1 MSRRWLSLCVDEEEP
16 AQQSASE
23 RAVLIALYQSTDG
36 ANWNYNTNWL
46 SDRPIG
52 EWHNVTTAEAG
63 RVRKLRFFDDNLSGV
78 KPTELGNLSDLFIL
92 EFSSNDLSADD
103 YAAHI
108 SFSP

>member
-1 MSRRWLSLCVDEEEP
+1 MSRRWLGL
-16 AQQSASE
+16 
-23 RAVLIALYQSTDG
+23 
-36 ANWNYNTNWL
+36 WL
-46 SDRPIG
+46 
-52 EWHNVTTAEAG
+52 N
-63 RVRKLRFFDDNLSGV
+63 NLSGE